1 MYGKEL
7 SLLNSLIDD
16 QFYEKEDK
24 EGERICDSRW
34 RQGICGDIPGPL
46 DKAGIAQKML
56 VPFIFWF
63 NCCQ

>member
-1 MYGKEL
+1 M
-7 SLLNSLIDD
+7 IDD

-46 DKAGIAQKML
+46 DKAGIAEKM
-56 VPFIFWF
+56 VWPFIIFIVFIVVGKYFW
-63 NCCQ
+63 

>member
-1 MYGKEL
+1 M
-7 SLLNSLIDD
+7 IDV

-63 NCCQ
+63 HCCQ

>member
-1 MYGKEL
+1 M
-7 SLLNSLIDD
+7 IDV

-56 VPFIFWF
+56 WTFIVFIVFIVVSKYFW
-63 NCCQ
+63 

>member
-1 MYGKEL
+1 M
-7 SLLNSLIDD
+7 IDV

-56 VPFIFWF
+56 VSFVDNPLIVH
-63 NCCQ
+63 